1 MPTQINQQPIHLATA
16 VNSQRAVAGK
26 VTKVTSSWVACTNCS
41 LGRITRA
48 CHLRADGTHISRRP
62 FILGGVMWRLKNS
75 LKMPEQGF

>member
-1 MPTQINQQPIHLATA
+1 MPTQINQLPIHLATA

-48 CHLRADGTHISRRP
+48 CHLRATDSYKPSALYFGWSHVAVEKL
-62 FILGGVMWRLKNS
+62 FAG
-75 LKMPEQGF
+75 E